1 METNSP
7 EIASVK
13 QLLERK
19 LCIPPYQR
27 PYVWNERNVQELL
40 SDLETAI
47 DESKKYQGEF
57 KYRVGSIILYKNNTT
72 NKHNRSLSQS

>member
-47 DESKKYQGEF
+47 DSRYA
-57 KYRVGSIILYKNNTT
+57 
-72 NKHNRSLSQS
+72 